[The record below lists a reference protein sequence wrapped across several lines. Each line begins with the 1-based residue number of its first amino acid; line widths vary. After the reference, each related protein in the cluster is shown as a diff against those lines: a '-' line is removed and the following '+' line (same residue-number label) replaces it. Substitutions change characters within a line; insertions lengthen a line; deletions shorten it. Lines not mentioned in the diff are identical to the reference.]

1 MAGPLTLLPSHRKVT
16 AATKPSLS
24 KRKKESISITRQW
37 PLLKVSQNYRD
48 PSYGGRE
55 GENQNKI
62 CKYINSRT
70 GSNVKKQ
77 WRKRNLLQPQK
88 KCKLKGSILKGSYF
102 QSWCSLLFL
111 FKWAW
116 TVRGKHGCLHACF
129 FWRTFRFFLLSV
141 VSHHPT
147 STNSI
152 IYWIR
157 NKSSTSSSRKSV
169 NTIKSGEHHSEKRI
183 RSLALSSRRTQI
195 AYQG

>member
-16 AATKPSLS
+16 AATEPSLS

-88 KCKLKGSILKGSYF
+88 KSKLKGSILKGSYF

-116 TVRGKHGCLHACF
+116 TVRGKHGMSPCL
-129 FWRTFRFFLLSV
+129 LLLKDFQVLSTQCCLPS
-141 VSHHPT
+141 SHLHQQHHLL
-147 STNSI
+147 
-152 IYWIR
+152 
-157 NKSSTSSSRKSV
+157 NKK
-169 NTIKSGEHHSEKRI
+169 
-183 RSLALSSRRTQI
+183 
-195 AYQG
+195 